1 LTVIAHNL
9 WSNRMTYAEW
19 INKVDLV
26 VGKRTGGMGLDALPD
41 WLSRDAYENG
51 MSPEEGADECLLN
64 AGLDDDALVLDE
76 L

>member
-1 LTVIAHNL
+1 
-9 WSNRMTYAEW
+9 MTYAEW
-19 INKVDLV
+19 INSVDLV
-26 VGKRTGGMGLDALPD
+26 VDKRTGGIGIGLDALPD

-64 AGLDDDALVLDE
+64 AAWDDDALVLDE